1 MRKLFFLMI
10 LAGVAIGFG
19 YPWYM
24 ENRSGGAIGS
34 YTVYRQTTGFTPVDV
49 VLSQSQSPVR
59 IFADLTPLRGFNP
72 DISRTMLT
80 LTASTGGKTVLAS
93 TMSFASSTA
102 ETRNLQN
109 AEKIFRDVA
118 GELIVTT
125 PGSYRLVV
133 GEGDL
138 DGLSLKKVD
147 LVLRANAEETDPR
160 AFPVGMGLFGL
171 GIFGMIRSSRHRND
185 GLAPQSATP
194 PPPAEPE
201 KPKWGRD
208 AVDE

>member
-10 LAGVAIGFG
+10 LAGVAVGFG

-24 ENRSGGAIGS
+24 ENRSGAEIGS
-34 YTVYRQTTGFTPVDV
+34 FTVYRQTTGFTPVDV

-59 IFADLTPLRGFNP
+59 VFADLTPLRGYYP
-72 DISRTMLT
+72 DQSRTMLT
-80 LTASTGGKTVLAS
+80 FTASTGGKTVMTS
-93 TMSFASSTA
+93 TMSFVASSA

-109 AEKIFRDVA
+109 TEKIFRDVA
-118 GELIVTT
+118 GELVVTT

-138 DGLSLKKVD
+138 EGLSLKKVD

-171 GIFGMIRSSRHRND
+171 GIFGMIRWRKR
-185 GLAPQSATP
+185 GAAQTGQTATP

-208 AVDE
+208 AADE

>member
-1 MRKLFFLMI
+1 MRAIFFLMI
-10 LAGVAIGFG
+10 LAGFGVGFG

-24 ENRSGGAIGS
+24 ENRSGAELGT

-49 VLSQSQSPVR
+49 VLSQGQSPVR
-59 IFADLTPLRGFNP
+59 IFADMTPLRGFNP

-80 LTASTGGKTVLAS
+80 FTASTGGRTVMTS
-93 TMSFASSTA
+93 TLSFVSSRA
-102 ETRNLQN
+102 ETRNPQN

-125 PGSYRLVV
+125 PGAFRLVV
-133 GEGDL
+133 GEGDIE
-138 DGLSLKKVD
+138 GLSLKKVD
-147 LVLRANAEETDPR
+147 LVLRANAKDTDPR

-171 GIFGMIRSSRHRND
+171 GIFGMIRWKKR
-185 GLAPQSATP
+185 GAAPVGQTAT

-208 AVDE
+208 AADE